1 VLLHPTHD
9 LKLAD
14 RAAAVVGENWV
25 IAGFKEFPLSVQ
37 FSAWV
42 FFEIEREVKSSILQQ
57 Q

>member
-1 VLLHPTHD
+1 VLLHPNHD

-37 FSAWV
+37 FSVWV
-42 FFEIEREVKSSILQQ
+42 FFL
-57 Q
+57 

>member
-25 IAGFKEFPLSVQ
+25 IAGFKEFPYQSSSLCG
-37 FSAWV
+37 F